1 MNKKKLIK
9 IISLV
14 LRIAVIAI
22 FLVIMNN
29 TVFGVSFQDS
39 QLVKGTEN
47 LLHSVVDWI
56 TGIGI
61 TVCIGFFIYY
71 VILLNS
77 SDEGERRRNIKNV
90 KTTLI
95 AAVLITTGAGIINL
109 LQSIYGGG

>member
-9 IISLV
+9 FIKLA
-14 LRIAVIAI
+14 LRIAMIAI
-22 FLVIMNN
+22 LLTIMNN
-29 TVFGVSFQDS
+29 TVFAVSFENS
-39 QLVKGTEN
+39 PLVKGTEQ
-47 LLHSVVDWI
+47 LIHSIVDWI

-95 AAVLITTGAGIINL
+95 ASILITTGAGIINL
-109 LQSIYGGG
+109 LQSIYGG

>member
-1 MNKKKLIK
+1 MNRTRLIK
-9 IISLV
+9 VIKVL
-14 LRIAVIAI
+14 LRIALIAI
-22 FLVIMNN
+22 FLVVINN

-39 QLVKGTEN
+39 QIVKGTEQ
-47 LLHSVVDWI
+47 LLNTIVDWI

-61 TVCIGFFIYY
+61 TICIGFFIYY

-95 AAVLITTGAGIINL
+95 AAILITTGAGIINL

>member
-1 MNKKKLIK
+1 MNKKKIIK
-9 IISLV
+9 ILKLLV
-14 LRIAVIAI
+14 RIACIVILLFVADY
-22 FLVIMNN
+22 
-29 TVFGVSFQDS
+29 TVFAADFQNS
-39 QLVKGTEN
+39 QLIKGTEN
-47 LLHSVVDWI
+47 LLNSIVDWI

-95 AAVLITTGAGIINL
+95 AVILITTGAGIINL
-109 LQSIYGGG
+109 LQSIYTGG

>member
-1 MNKKKLIK
+1 MNKKRLIK
-9 IISLV
+9 IIKLV
-14 LRIAVIAI
+14 VRIALIAI
-22 FLVIMNN
+22 FLMVLKS
-29 TVFGVSFQDS
+29 TVFAVSFQDS
-39 QLVKGTEN
+39 QLVKGTEK
-47 LLHSVVDWI
+47 LLNSVVDWI

-95 AAVLITTGAGIINL
+95 AVILITTGAGIINL